1 MYLLDLSMVRP
12 GTVLGKTVFNQNG
25 AVLLA
30 EGTRLSTQYI
40 DALGRRGFKS
50 IYVEDGL
57 SDDVRPLDVVSDN
70 VRANTAANVAKMFDI
85 VATTAGL
92 RPEQQSRRIQYR
104 ESALQDIGEREL
116 PLPAEGTSTLEALYR
131 DVERIMSEI
140 LESDTVTSLETL
152 KSHSD
157 YTFQHSVEVA
167 IVSIL
172 LGRSLGLPIPQIR
185 ELALGALLHDIGKV
199 SISQEILNKPGKL
212 SLAELDE
219 VKNHPDLGFELVRRL
234 PLTSIL
240 PAHVAFQHHERQDG
254 SGYPRGL
261 VGNNRIL
268 RLEAA
273 RLQPSRI
280 LLIAEIAA
288 VADVFCALA
297 SERPY
302 KPAYPL
308 DQIARML
315 QEMSGHHLNRDVVT
329 TLLRTVPM
337 YSVGHWIEVTSGA
350 YRGWRGVVT
359 RVDIAA
365 LHAPSI
371 RLHLDPEREPVN
383 TPVELNLRDE
393 PDVKIACIPP
403 GANPFDP
410 PAPATATAPFL
421 VGAGAT
427 S

>member
-1 MYLLDLSMVRP
+1 MVRP
-12 GTVLGKTVFNQNG
+12 GTVLGKTVYNQNG

-30 EGTRLSTQYI
+30 EGTRLSTQYV
-40 DALGRRGFKS
+40 DALRRRGFS
-50 IYVEDGL
+50 TVYVEDGL
-57 SDDVRPLDVVSDN
+57 SDDVRPLDVVSDQ
-70 VRANTAANVAKMFDI
+70 VRANTAAHVAKMFDV
-85 VATTAGL
+85 VAETAGL
-92 RPEQQSRRIQYR
+92 KPGQQARRVQYR
-104 ESALQDIGEREL
+104 EGTLPDLGDREL
-116 PLPAEGTSTLEALYR
+116 SLPAEGMSLLEALYR

-140 LESDTVTSLETL
+140 LEMGTVASLETL

-172 LGRSLGLPIPQIR
+172 LGRSLGLPLPQIR

-199 SISQEILNKPGKL
+199 AIDQGILNKPGRL
-212 SLAELDE
+212 TRDE
-219 VKNHPDLGFELVRRL
+219 HKEIQTHPDLGFELVRRL
-234 PLTSIL
+234 PLSSIL
-240 PAHVAFQHHERQDG
+240 PAHVAYQHHERQDG

-273 RLQPSRI
+273 RLRPSRI

-308 DQIARML
+308 DRVGRTLEELA
-315 QEMSGHHLNRDVVT
+315 GHHLNRDVVT
-329 TLLRTVPM
+329 ALLRTIPM
-337 YSVGHWIEVTSGA
+337 YAVGHWIEVTSGA

-359 RVDIAA
+359 GVEIAA

-371 RLHLDPEREPVN
+371 RLHLGPDRESVN
-383 TPVELNLRDE
+383 APVELDLRQE

-410 PAPATATAPFL
+410 PAL
-421 VGAGAT
+421 VVAGAGGT
-427 S
+427 L